1 MKSKTDLSGMW
12 EFCLDGD
19 KKAWNRNFITD
30 IFGHDRIAWND
41 LGGKKGGRREKRE
54 IGYLTEPYHFEGYA
68 WYGREVEVKDYQPG
82 DQVIL
87 KLERTRKSYVWI
99 DGVFVGSRESFCTS
113 HIYDLTAYLMQ
124 GRGHLSV
131 MISNVDY
138 KAPGGHMTSPDTQ
151 TNWNGI
157 LGEISLRVYRG
168 VRLKD
173 VLQSRVGRNGSL
185 RSL

>member
-1 MKSKTDLSGMW
+1 MEQ
-12 EFCLDGD
+12 EFY
-19 KKAWNRNFITD
+19 NRHFSDT
-30 IFGHDRIAWND
+30 IA
-41 LGGKKGGRREKRE
+41 LPGTTSEAKKGGRREKRE

-131 MISNVDY
+131 MISNVCY
-138 KAPGGHMTSPDTQ
+138 KIPVPCLFCPRQGKIPTFRS
-151 TNWNGI
+151 N
-157 LGEISLRVYRG
+157 LFLISF
-168 VRLKD
+168 
-173 VLQSRVGRNGSL
+173 SL
-185 RSL
+185 LLHSTF

>member
-1 MKSKTDLSGMW
+1 LNEGEGKMKSKTDLSGMW

-19 KKAWNRNFITD
+19 KKGMEQEFYNRHFSDT
-30 IFGHDRIAWND
+30 IA
-41 LGGKKGGRREKRE
+41 LPGTTSEAKKGGRREKRE

-131 MISNVDY
+131 MISNVIIRRR
-138 KAPGGHMTSPDTQ
+138 AV
-151 TNWNGI
+151 I
-157 LGEISLRVYRG
+157 
-168 VRLKD
+168 
-173 VLQSRVGRNGSL
+173 
-185 RSL
+185 